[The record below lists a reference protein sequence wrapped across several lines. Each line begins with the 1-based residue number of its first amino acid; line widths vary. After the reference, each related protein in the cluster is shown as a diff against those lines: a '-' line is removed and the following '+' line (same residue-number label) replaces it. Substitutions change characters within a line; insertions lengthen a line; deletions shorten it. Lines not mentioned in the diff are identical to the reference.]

1 MAFSTRLS
9 YWQQA
14 AAFCCNCLWRSVLVD
29 IQTTSFGLTWPWQ
42 LVLHINNRAPY
53 SGNAGA
59 FAPAGSYTGCTSIA
73 FSAYKRSFCALK
85 VPIPLALSQQSLHI
99 RTAFPAQ
106 DSTWDCSWLLLA
118 VFVCFSALFRRIL
131 CFSALFRRIQ
141 VPTMSSAEAKPRHVT
156 QSGQDYL
163 QHVLGLAPLSATY
176 WAFLAKSPQVAPA
189 LILAFNRCFVHLY
202 VTFYATTPV
211 RYHPLQVGGNRL
223 LSVEKYRFL
232 RAFIWS

>member
-1 MAFSTRLS
+1 MTLTTGSAH
-9 YWQQA
+9 QQSSPLFGQCWS
-14 AAFCCNCLWRSVLVD
+14 FCSC
-29 IQTTSFGLTWPWQ
+29 WQ
-42 LVLHINNRAPY
+42 LH
-53 SGNAGA
+53 S
-59 FAPAGSYTGCTSIA
+59 CTSIA

-85 VPIPLALSQQSLHI
+85 VPIPLALSQQSLYI
-99 RTAFPAQ
+99 KTAFPAQ

-118 VFVCFSALFRRIL
+118 VFVCFSALFRRI
-131 CFSALFRRIQ
+131 Q
-141 VPTMSSAEAKPRHVT
+141 VPTTSSAEAKPRHVT